1 MGCTKVDET
10 RIAPLV
16 DGVQSKHIT
25 GRPFAKRSW
34 STKNLCADIAPL
46 LCSLVS
52 SAYALQELQANAGE
66 FCQSLHQ
73 LPPAQFG

>member
-34 STKNLCADIAPL
+34 STKYLYADIAPL
-46 LCSLVS
+46 LCSLAS
-52 SAYALQELQANAGE
+52 DAFALQDLLCDAEI
-66 FCQSLHQ
+66 FSQSLHQ